1 MAYMLSLFSDA
12 EMKGL
17 ALPEPSPRSHS
28 VESDEES
35 AVPAEASIL
44 DPCKSCEFKGLCE
57 DDCAAHLYPLDAPWA
72 YGTRFHN
79 LQEFILMKKH
89 YGWL

>member
-12 EMKGL
+12 EMSRQV
-17 ALPEPSPRSHS
+17 PVEPSPNSL
-28 VESDEES
+28 SDESKEVS

-57 DDCAAHLYPLDAPWA
+57 DECAAHLYPLDAPWA

-79 LQEFILMKKH
+79 LQEFIQMKKH
-89 YGWL
+89 NKCS

>member
-1 MAYMLSLFSDA
+1 MDYSLYLFTDA

-17 ALPEPSPRSHS
+17 APAEPSPESLS
-28 VESDEES
+28 VESDEVS

-57 DDCAAHLYPLDAPWA
+57 DECAAHLFPLDAPWA

-79 LQEFILMKKH
+79 LEEFIQMKKH

>member
-12 EMKGL
+12 EMKGQSL
-17 ALPEPSPRSHS
+17 VEIVTRSHS

-57 DDCAAHLYPLDAPWA
+57 DECAAHLYPLDAPWA

>member
-1 MAYMLSLFSDA
+1 MALLLSLFSDA

-17 ALPEPSPRSHS
+17 ASDGLSPRSL
-28 VESDEES
+28 SDESCGVS
-35 AVPAEASIL
+35 AVPAEASVL
-44 DPCKSCEFKGLCE
+44 NPCISCEFKGLCGDE
-57 DDCAAHLYPLDAPWA
+57 CAAHSFPLDTPWA

-79 LQEFILMKKH
+79 LGEFIQMKKH

>member
-1 MAYMLSLFSDA
+1 MAFIMSLFSDA

-17 ALPEPSPRSHS
+17 APAVPTPSSRGD
-28 VESDEES
+28 ESYGAS
-35 AVPAEASIL
+35 AVPADARVVN
-44 DPCKSCEFKGLCE
+44 PCKDCSFRGLCSDE
-57 DDCAAHLYPLDAPWA
+57 CAALSFPLDAPWA

-79 LQEFILMKKH
+79 LGEYVDTLKH

>member
-1 MAYMLSLFSDA
+1 MATVLSLFSDA

-17 ALPEPSPRSHS
+17 VSSMPSPRSLS
-28 VESDEES
+28 VESHGES
-35 AVPAEASIL
+35 VVPTDARVL
-44 DPCKSCEFKGLCE
+44 NPCIDCSFHGLCSDE
-57 DDCAAHLYPLDAPWA
+57 CAAHSFPLDAPWA

-79 LQEFILMKKH
+79 LGEYVDTLKH